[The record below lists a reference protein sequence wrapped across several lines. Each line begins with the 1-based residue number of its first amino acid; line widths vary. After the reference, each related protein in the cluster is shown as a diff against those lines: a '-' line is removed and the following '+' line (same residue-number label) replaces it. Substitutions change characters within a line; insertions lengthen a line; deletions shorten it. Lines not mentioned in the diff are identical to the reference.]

1 MVTKSGEL
9 KTYYQRNWEDFQ
21 PYISG
26 ETWRTITH
34 VAGLVLPIIGL
45 LHKRA
50 GRAISFTAT
59 SLNLI
64 LATNEFLTG
73 KTWTYA
79 HSWSMF
85 KNTLELVT
93 TFKSLRIGL
102 AIHTAM
108 NLCENFY
115 DLRKFQTLTWS
126 QTGQKMLPVVS
137 NALYLLTLASFSTP
151 VSYYGIIGASLVFQA
166 GWSLYKARTAY
177 KEAKTWT
184 EMKILDAAAHAAMSV
199 IFMTKA
205 RTAIEQYIEIQNK
218 LMSAVQRVFVLMR
231 PASKHDKNSPEGG
244 LSQKGKDLAASKMPK
259 ALRQILRQTGNTHI
273 VLYTSPAAHHK
284 ETASIIKNKW
294 GESCQVM
301 APKSEL
307 REVTKPMTSQEE
319 AYKNG
324 QNLPPAEERWEAC
337 LDQDRIESPA
347 QVASRID
354 GVIRKSLNTW
364 PEIDVLPIFV
374 TGGTAMKRYIQ
385 GEILKNPEIPES
397 AARNIKDGGMRVVTM
412 TLDENEHWKVTRVV
426 AVDPKKM
433 SA

>member
-9 KTYYQRNWEDFQ
+9 NTYYQRKWEDFH

-26 ETWRTITH
+26 DTWSTTTH

-45 LHKRA
+45 LHQRA

-115 DLRKFQTLTWS
+115 ELRNFQTLSWGETE
-126 QTGQKMLPVVS
+126 QKMLPLLS
-137 NALYLLTLASFSTP
+137 NACYLLTLASFSIF
-151 VSYYGIIGASLVFQA
+151 VSYGIIGASLIFQS

-177 KEAKTWT
+177 EEAMAGKKI
-184 EMKILDAAAHAAMSV
+184 KILDIAAHVAMSV
-199 IFMTKA
+199 IFMAKA

-218 LMSAVQRVFVLMR
+218 LMSAVKRTIVLMR

-244 LSQKGKDLAASKMPK
+244 LSQKGKDLAASKMPE

-307 REVTKPMTSQEE
+307 REVTKPMTSQEK

-324 QNLPPAEERWEAC
+324 KNLPPAEERWEAC

-364 PEIDVLPIFV
+364 PEIDILPVFV
-374 TGGTAMKRYIQ
+374 TGGKAMKRYIQ

-397 AARNIKDGGMRVVTM
+397 AARSIKDGGMRVVTM